1 MSTTIGDLVDRTFR
15 EYLEPMD
22 DIVSYTTLS
31 NSDSISDSKV
41 GLTTSG
47 TSVTFNGDLLSV
59 EEEDALDAG
68 AIIEIGQELMI
79 CTDLNAVTNTI
90 TVTRGARG
98 TTAAEHEQGS
108 LIKIA
113 PPFPRKVVFDA
124 VKDQINNL
132 FPTLFAV
139 ETQSVQSSNGYT
151 LLGTYDSP
159 GTNNYLVSVLKA
171 ISQFTDFSAGSDQTG
186 VVFNSVSVQMIQLP
200 NPFTYVDDT
209 STERTITY
217 TSGPNQVNA
226 LQFFNIDQ
234 GHTCFVTFK
243 KKFIEPTAE
252 TDTLATI
259 GLEDEYEPIIMAGVA
274 AQMMSGRDIP
284 TATADYITDQLAVSN
299 FPVCSANSI
308 RNSLLQ
314 YQQLLITQARKYLR
328 AKYPEAV
335 EINGVN
341 AGVQ

>member
-1 MSTTIGDLVDRTFR
+1 MANIGNLVDRTFR

-31 NSDSISDSKV
+31 TGINDSA
-41 GLTTSG
+41 TT
-47 TSVTFNGDLLSV
+47 VVFNGDLLSV

-90 TVTRGARG
+90 TVTRAARG
-98 TTAAEHEQGS
+98 TTAATHTAGD

-171 ISQFTDFSAGSDQTG
+171 ISQFTDFSSGADQTG

-234 GHTCFVTFK
+234 GHTCYITFK

-284 TATADYITDQLAVSN
+284 TATADYISDQLAVSN
-299 FPVCSANSI
+299 FPVGSANSI

>member
-31 NSDSISDSKV
+31 TGIN
-41 GLTTSG
+41 TTD
-47 TSVTFNGDLLSV
+47 TSVVFNGDLLSV

-90 TVTRGARG
+90 TVTRAARG
-98 TTAAEHEQGS
+98 TTAATHTAGD

-209 STERTITY
+209 ATERTITY
-217 TSGPNQVNA
+217 TSGPNYVNA
-226 LQFFNIDQ
+226 LQFYNIDQ
-234 GHTCFVTFK
+234 GHTCYVTFK

-284 TATADYITDQLAVSN
+284 TATADYISDQLAVSN
-299 FPVCSANSI
+299 FPVGSASSI

>member
-31 NSDSISDSKV
+31 TGIN
-41 GLTTSG
+41 TTD
-47 TSVTFNGDLLSV
+47 TSVVFNGDLLSV
-59 EEEDALDAG
+59 EEEDSLDAG

-90 TVTRGARG
+90 TVTRAARG
-98 TTAAEHEQGS
+98 TTAASHTAGD

-209 STERTITY
+209 ATERTITY
-217 TSGPNQVNA
+217 TSGPNYVNA
-226 LQFFNIDQ
+226 LQFYNIDQ
-234 GHTCFVTFK
+234 GHTCYVTFK

-274 AQMMSGRDIP
+274 AQMMAGRDIP

-299 FPVCSANSI
+299 FPVGSANSV

-314 YQQLLITQARKYLR
+314 YQQLLINQARKYLR

-335 EINGVN
+335 SVDGMVFGIQ
-341 AGVQ
+341 A

>member
-31 NSDSISDSKV
+31 TGIN
-41 GLTTSG
+41 TTD
-47 TSVTFNGDLLSV
+47 TSVVFNGDLLSV

-90 TVTRGARG
+90 TVTRAARG
-98 TTAAEHEQGS
+98 TTAATHTAGD

-186 VVFNSVSVQMIQLP
+186 VVFNPVSVQMIQLP

-209 STERTITY
+209 ATERTITY
-217 TSGPNQVNA
+217 TTGPNYVNA
-226 LQFFNIDQ
+226 LQFYNIDQ
-234 GHTCFVTFK
+234 GHTCYVTFK

-274 AQMMSGRDIP
+274 AQMM
-284 TATADYITDQLAVSN
+284 
-299 FPVCSANSI
+299 
-308 RNSLLQ
+308 
-314 YQQLLITQARKYLR
+314 
-328 AKYPEAV
+328 
-335 EINGVN
+335 
-341 AGVQ
+341 

>member
-1 MSTTIGDLVDRTFR
+1 MSNIGNLVDRTYR

-31 NSDSISDSKV
+31 TTINDSA
-41 GLTTSG
+41 
-47 TSVTFNGDLLSV
+47 TSVVFNGDLLSV

-90 TVTRGARG
+90 TVTRAARG
-98 TTAAEHEQGS
+98 TTATSHTAGA

-113 PPFPRKVVFDA
+113 PPFPRKNVFDA
-124 VKDQINNL
+124 VCDQIKNL

-139 ETQSVQSSNGYT
+139 ETQSVTTGTGYT
-151 LLGTYDSP
+151 LLGSQETP
-159 GTNNYLVSVLKA
+159 GTNNYIVSILRA
-171 ISQFTDFSAGSDQTG
+171 LSQNTDFSVGSDTTG
-186 VVFNSVSVQMIQLP
+186 VNFAPVTSSLVELP
-200 NPFTYVDDT
+200 NPFTYTDADGT
-209 STERTITY
+209 SRTITY
-217 TSGPNQVNA
+217 SSGPSVVHA
-226 LQFFNIDQ
+226 IQFAGISS
-234 GHTCFVTFK
+234 GHTAHVTFK

-259 GLEDEYEPIIMAGVA
+259 GLETEYEPIIMAGVA
-274 AQMMSGRDIP
+274 AQLMAGRDIP
-284 TATADYITDQLAVSN
+284 AATADYITDQLSVSS
-299 FPVCSANSI
+299 FPVNSANSI

-314 YQQLLITQARKYLR
+314 YQQLLINQARKYLR

-335 EINGVN
+335 SVDGMVYGIQ
-341 AGVQ
+341 A